1 MVTIITWMF
10 VLYFIY
16 KIFPTNTV
24 TSNQSIE
31 QDVEDFM
38 VMDLV
43 SDGELD
49 GDWE

>member
-1 MVTIITWMF
+1 MVAIFTWMI

-16 KIFPTNTV
+16 KIIPTNSV
-24 TSNQSIE
+24 TSNHSIE

-49 GDWE
+49 GNWE